1 MEYIYR
7 IHNKIDG
14 KDYVGL
20 TNNPKRRKN
29 RHFNDLANN
38 QHDNPHLQKAYH
50 KYGAEAFEYEIL
62 AEYDRTEE
70 EIKQYEKQWIEKLDS
85 YHNGYNCNP
94 GGDLS
99 YNPGKLSKQEVFE
112 ILSVTDKID
121 HKGPKLAEIYG
132 VSVKVISNVRAR
144 HSYNRYSDEYDK
156 LPQQEKD
163 RLFVLMNSIHHF
175 TKELNVNRRKFTRE
189 QIYMIYIARDYK
201 LPFTLRSIA
210 ENFGMDISKTP
221 FSIKDGSIYKDYY
234 QDYYKLNIDDKNK
247 ILCDYIERYNMNPFE
262 LLETPTA

>member
-7 IHNKIDG
+7 IHNIIDN

-29 RHFNDLANN
+29 RHFNDLANKN
-38 QHDNPHLQKAYH
+38 HDNPHLQRAYD
-50 KYGAEAFEYEIL
+50 KYGQEAFVYEIL
-62 AEYDRTEE
+62 AEYNCSEE
-70 EIKQYEKQWIEKLDS
+70 EIKQHEKMWIKKLDS

-99 YNPGKLSKQEVFE
+99 YNPGKLTKEEVFE
-112 ILSVTDKID
+112 ILSVTDKLD

-144 HSYNRYSDEYDK
+144 HSYNRYSDEYD
-156 LPQQEKD
+156 LLSQEEKD
-163 RLFVLMNSIHHF
+163 RLFVLMNSQHHF
-175 TKELNVNRRKFTRE
+175 TKELNVSRRKYTRE
-189 QIYMIYIARDYK
+189 QVYMIYIARDFK

-234 QDYYKLNIDDKNK
+234 QDYYKLNLSDKNK

>member
-62 AEYDRTEE
+62 AEYDCTEE

-112 ILSVTDKID
+112 ILSVTDKVD
-121 HKGPKLAEIYG
+121 HKGPRLAEIYG
-132 VSVKVISNVRAR
+132 VSIKVISNVRAR

-156 LPQQEKD
+156 LSQQEKD

-175 TKELNVNRRKFTRE
+175 TKELNANRRKFTRE
-189 QIYMIYIARDYK
+189 QVYMIYIARDYK
-201 LPFTLRSIA
+201 LPFTLCSIA

-221 FSIKDGSIYKDYY
+221 FSIKEGSIYKDYY

-247 ILCDYIERYNMNPFE
+247 ILCDYIEKYNMNPFE